1 MNGVWV
7 RAVEI
12 AADTVMVGDVVTVG
26 GRQLMVADLVSVPG
40 GRRLHFASGEVLV
53 LHQHSRLTA
62 TRSGPYRLTKR

>member
-12 AADTVMVGDVVTVG
+12 AADTVMVGDVIAVG

-40 GRRLHFASGEVLV
+40 GRRLRFASGEVLM

-62 TRSGPYRLTKR
+62 TRSGPYRRRKR